1 MLLWLS
7 AKVWTKQPDTIN
19 LKMSFKL
26 HKESR
31 DWFKKLSGK
40 SPFGTMFDLYQA
52 CLILG
57 LAAERCETEEG
68 STTEF
73 MDEFIQRYRP
83 YQTTIIGSMISVVL
97 RRKGISLSDREAV
110 AKEISRLVSGDSARG
125 DLTTEGFRELNGYA
139 LGGFNLLRESFDSAP
154 QHPASFLAK
163 YRKILEETRLGLQI

>member
-1 MLLWLS
+1 MRLWLS
-7 AKVWTKQPDTIN
+7 AKVWMKQ
-19 LKMSFKL
+19 LKPTNPQMAFKL

-31 DWFKKLSGK
+31 DWFKKIFGK
-40 SPFGTMFDLYQA
+40 SPFGTMFDLYQT

-57 LAAERCETEEG
+57 LAAERCEADE
-68 STTEF
+68 SSMAEF

-97 RRKGISLSDREAV
+97 KRKGISTSDREAV

-125 DLTTEGFRELNGYA
+125 DLTSEGFRELNGYA
-139 LGGFNLLRESFDSAP
+139 LGGFNLLRENFDTPP

-163 YRKILEETRLGLQI
+163 YREILEETRLGIQI